1 MQSSI
6 EVLIGFLIFWGL
18 LYFIVK
24 LIKPKKVNIYPFL
37 LIAKTGIKMDPIS
50 DKKKA
55 YVISIL
61 GWISLFISIG
71 LMGYFYYIVFDLF
84 ISRYIIQT
92 SSSVSAGF
100 VPLIPGVTIGL
111 DQLTYFLLA
120 IGIAVIVHE
129 LSHAIV
135 ARAEGIPIKDAGFF
149 LLAFIPAAFVE
160 PDENKIKSSS
170 LRSRFKVY
178 SAGVS
183 VNLILGLI
191 FLAIFLLIT
200 PKLFNGISI
209 INVVS
214 NSPASL
220 AGIKPGM
227 TVLSVNNTKFLSL
240 QSFMTYL
247 QGVGAESASTSVK
260 LIFNVNYNGI
270 VQNISIYKP
279 IGVDHLGISVQQSFR
294 LSWLISLIS
303 ALYLINIGLA
313 LVNAAPLAI
322 PLPGGNIQSDGGYI
336 FVEALSKIGKKASM
350 AGITFEVF
358 TLLIILSLLTFS
370 PIRLP

>member
-279 IGVDHLGISVQQSFR
+279 IGVDNLGISVQQSFR